1 MTQKHFRPAAVT
13 GIMGHVKDTP
23 HVIELERKYGT
34 VLIGMSAKWQIKNGE
49 YRVEVV
55 HNTSWRGVFPMTA
68 DDLEI
73 Y

>member
-1 MTQKHFRPAAVT
+1 MTLTHFRPAAVT

-23 HVIELERKYGT
+23 HVEELERKYGT

-55 HNTSWRGVFPMTA
+55 NNTSWRGVFPMTA
-68 DDLEI
+68 EDLEI

>member
-1 MTQKHFRPAAVT
+1 MTPPAAVT
-13 GIMGHVKDTP
+13 GIMGHVKDTQ
-23 HVIELERKYGT
+23 HVEELERKYGT

-49 YRVEVV
+49 YRVEVA

-73 Y
+73 YERGK

>member
-1 MTQKHFRPAAVT
+1 MTPPAAVT

-23 HVIELERKYGT
+23 HVEELERKYGT
-34 VLIGMSAKWQIKNGE
+34 VLIGMSAKWKITEGGQ
-49 YRVEVV
+49 YRVEVA